1 MEQILESTYYENE
14 AKWNEI
20 AMDLGGIE
28 ICDDTTGE
36 PIYTIGSISSW
47 EQNGAIM
54 NKKQRELL
62 VALKEAL
69 EAQPEMPSYSDYE
82 EY

>member
-1 MEQILESTYYENE
+1 
-14 AKWNEI
+14 
-20 AMDLGGIE
+20 
-28 ICDDTTGE
+28 
-36 PIYTIGSISSW
+36 
-47 EQNGAIM
+47 M

-82 EY
+82 EYEIMSRKEYYDQYYDFQLVEDIKELLWK